1 MTGETYLTANE
12 ITKTYGDVTAVSEV
26 SLDVPSDA
34 VTGFIGPNGSGKTT
48 LLRILLGVERPT
60 SGTVSYSGPD
70 AERQLGYLPQ
80 RPTFRP
86 GFSVRETAAFYADL
100 VDDDP
105 DRLLERVGLEKVA
118 NRPVSGLSGGMTRL
132 LGIAQALAGD
142 PPIVMLDEPASGL
155 DPAMSRLIFDIIESI
170 ADAGRAVVLCS
181 HELPLVEETADR
193 LVVLESGR
201 LVRTG
206 SVESLRE
213 QTGGPLHETFTAL
226 LEQDRATIAAPE
238 GEQA

>member
-1 MTGETYLTANE
+1 MTGETYLMADE
-12 ITKTYGDVTAVSEV
+12 ITKQYGDVTAISEV

-48 LLRILLGVERPT
+48 LLRMLLGIERPT
-60 SGTVSYSGPD
+60 SGTVSYCGPD

-105 DRLLERVGLEKVA
+105 ARLLERVGLEEVA
-118 NRPVSGLSGGMTRL
+118 SRPVSGLSGGMTRL

-155 DPAMSRLIFDIIESI
+155 DPAMSRLIFDIVESI

-226 LEQDRATIAAPE
+226 LEQDRAAIAAPG
-238 GEQA
+238 GEQS

>member
-1 MTGETYLTANE
+1 MTGETYLTAAE
-12 ITKTYGDVTAVSEV
+12 VTKSYGDVTAVSEV
-26 SLDVPSDA
+26 SLDIPSNA

-48 LLRILLGVERPT
+48 LLRVLLGVERPT

-70 AERQLGYLPQ
+70 AERRLGYLPQ

-105 DRLLERVGLEKVA
+105 DRLLERVGLEAVA
-118 NRPVSGLSGGMTRL
+118 DRPVSGLSGGMTRL

-155 DPAMSRLIFDIIESI
+155 DPSMSRLIFDIVESI

-181 HELPLVEETADR
+181 HELPLVEATADR
-193 LVVLESGR
+193 LAVLESGR

-206 SVESLRE
+206 SVDSLRE

-226 LEQDRATIAAPE
+226 LEQDRAAVAAPE
-238 GEQA
+238 GTQP

>member
-1 MTGETYLTANE
+1 MTGETYLAADE
-12 ITKTYGDVTAVSEV
+12 VTKKYGDVTAVSAV

-48 LLRILLGVERPT
+48 LLRLLLGVERPT
-60 SGTVSYSGPD
+60 SGTVSYSGPE

-105 DRLLERVGLEKVA
+105 DRLLERVGLEEVA
-118 NRPVSGLSGGMTRL
+118 GRPVSGLSGGMTRL

-181 HELPLVEETADR
+181 HELPLVEATADR
-193 LVVLESGR
+193 LAVLESGR

-206 SVESLRE
+206 SVEELRE

-226 LEQDRATIAAPE
+226 LEQDRAAIAAPE